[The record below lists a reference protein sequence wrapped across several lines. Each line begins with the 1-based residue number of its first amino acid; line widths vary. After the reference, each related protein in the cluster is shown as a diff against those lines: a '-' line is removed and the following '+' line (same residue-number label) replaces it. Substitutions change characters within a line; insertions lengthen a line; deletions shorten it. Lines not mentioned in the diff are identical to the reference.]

1 MTLFLWMAGISLFTG
16 CVVAGFVWYG
26 FDVVALV
33 QNARGKPGAAPAAES
48 TVEEAAAPKDEV
60 I

>member
-1 MTLFLWMAGISLFTG
+1 MTLFLWMAGISAFSG

-33 QNARGKPGAAPAAES
+33 QNARGKPDAAPAAE
-48 TVEEAAAPKDEV
+48 TKVEKTAAPKDEM